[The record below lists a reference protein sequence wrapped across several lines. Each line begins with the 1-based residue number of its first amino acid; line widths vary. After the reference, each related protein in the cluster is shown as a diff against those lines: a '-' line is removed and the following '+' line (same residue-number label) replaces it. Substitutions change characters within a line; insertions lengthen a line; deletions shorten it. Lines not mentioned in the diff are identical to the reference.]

1 MKPLVRGRLVCCAS
15 AYTGGLAITHVVLD
29 GSTSTL
35 CGIQKAEPT
44 GHPLPPRV
52 KRWVQD
58 EEPLV
63 DDDCETPVEHDPCC
77 IRCSKALDKLR
88 AA

>member
-1 MKPLVRGRLVCCAS
+1 M
-15 AYTGGLAITHVVLD
+15 
-29 GSTSTL
+29 
-35 CGIQKAEPT
+35 
-44 GHPLPPRV
+44 LPPRV

-58 EEPLV
+58 EGPLI
-63 DDDCETPVEHDPCC
+63 DDDYATPVEHDPCC